1 MDSKHTAE
9 SILSMARDFMASR
22 VILSG
27 AELDLFTLLAHKPLN
42 AEQAAEAKNADL
54 RGMTILLDALAALD
68 FLIKK
73 DGCYRLEASLAPL
86 LSADGPDSVLPMIL
100 HLGTVWNNWSR
111 LTDIVSGKATVHM
124 EKQGVLSHEH
134 IEAFIGA
141 MHVVGSKTAP
151 QVAAVINPGRAR
163 RFLDVGGASG
173 TYTLAFLAAAPK
185 LKATLYD
192 LPQVVE
198 MARKRISNAGMAH
211 RVTFVSGDFNNDPLP
226 PGHDL
231 VLLSAIIHQN
241 SLKQNNNLFERI
253 FQALEQG
260 GRIVIRDYVMSPDQT
275 EPRSGALFAVNMLT
289 GTAGGN
295 TYTFEEIKKG
305 LTEAGFTRIN
315 VIQIKEMSSLVEAF
329 KP

>member
-1 MDSKHTAE
+1 GAACHGLRVPIYSSFRKASIPVSSSK
-9 SILSMARDFMASR
+9 
-22 VILSG
+22 
-27 AELDLFTLLAHKPLN
+27 LF
-42 AEQAAEAKNADL
+42 
-54 RGMTILLDALAALD
+54 I
-68 FLIKK
+68 
-73 DGCYRLEASLAPL
+73 
-86 LSADGPDSVLPMIL
+86 
-100 HLGTVWNNWSR
+100 NWSR

-226 PGHDL
+226 HGT
-231 VLLSAIIHQN
+231 
-241 SLKQNNNLFERI
+241 R
-253 FQALEQG
+253 
-260 GRIVIRDYVMSPDQT
+260 
-275 EPRSGALFAVNMLT
+275 PRSSVGYYSSEQSETEQQPLRKDFPGLGAGWADRDSRLCHV
-289 GTAGGN
+289 AGSNRASEWSPVCGKHADRHCRGE
-295 TYTFEEIKKG
+295 YLYF
-305 LTEAGFTRIN
+305 
-315 VIQIKEMSSLVEAF
+315 
-329 KP
+329 